1 LHDGHISA
9 RVFVG
14 FCVFWKDNR
23 DFYGRRMI
31 LLLINNRI
39 FGFNTSQFGILETE
53 MLEKAFQGVVF
64 CLLIFKK
71 QAFGV

>member
-1 LHDGHISA
+1 
-9 RVFVG
+9 
-14 FCVFWKDNR
+14 
-23 DFYGRRMI
+23 MI